1 MDPNTPN
8 YPETEEL
15 EVDWWNQWKNEE
27 KEAKMKQRAQEKRAM
42 LDAPGGGK
50 SSQGSEQLS
59 ESDEMQASKRS
70 ERSNGS
76 EAARRTRASSIEL
89 PLSQRKKPVEPSLG
103 HSSVGSETSEHMGTV
118 LPSESVEEAS
128 GTSTLYPNNAEQKL
142 RRGRRFS

>member
-1 MDPNTPN
+1 MDPKTPN

-15 EVDWWNQWKNEE
+15 EVDLWNEWKNEE

-50 SSQGSEQLS
+50 SSQESEQLS
-59 ESDEMQASKRS
+59 ESDEMQLGKLS
-70 ERSNGS
+70 ERTNAS

-89 PLSQRKKPVEPSLG
+89 PFGQRKKRVEPNSG

-118 LPSESVEEAS
+118 LPSESGEEAM
-128 GTSTLYPNNAEQKL
+128 GTSTLYPDNAKQKL
-142 RRGRRFS
+142 GRGRRFS